1 MVSLDSAY
9 SRPGGMTR
17 RERRERRQAM
27 ELRNKN
33 ALLALIFPVMIAAKL
48 MVAYIL
54 PDNYFY
60 DNTRILKMTNYTLG
74 FTLTET
80 TQEWEGDY
88 RTASDLFAKLNFAN
102 LTTMLDWSI
111 CLGIIGTA
119 LVLFMVLRAD
129 APDLLQSLFI
139 LATVGLLNIYIFN
152 IGKDIIQFAFFFAV
166 YLVLLIPLHNSLIKA
181 LASAGILYY
190 ESTFFREYYILIAA
204 LILAVYVVLVLF
216 RRRQRLGFGSMI
228 GILVILYAGIYAM
241 MLMAQR
247 MMPDEYNQM
256 IGLRSGY
263 NTAFGESADSAT
275 LIRNWIPGDGLLV
288 FMANYVFNAFRM
300 LIPLELALKGAY
312 YLPFFAFQ
320 CMITFYMVN
329 LIRQINNIDDPN
341 LFIALCVYIGYALA
355 SFIFEP
361 DFGSWTRHESAT
373 FPVLLLLV
381 CNRYQKIPL
390 SQEERMLQEVHI
402 R

>member
-1 MVSLDSAY
+1 MSGAFSLPRAAMS
-9 SRPGGMTR
+9 R
-17 RERRERRQAM
+17 RERRMRRLAL
-27 ELRNKN
+27 ETRNKN
-33 ALLALIFPVMIAAKL
+33 ALLALIFPVMVAAKI

-54 PDNYFY
+54 PPKYFY
-60 DNTRILKMTNYTLG
+60 DNNRMLGMTNITLG
-74 FTLTET
+74 FAPESSV
-80 TQEWEGDY
+80 QEWEGDY
-88 RTASDLFAKLNFAN
+88 RTASDLFARINFAD

-119 LVLFMVLRAD
+119 IVLFMVLRAD
-129 APDLLQSLFI
+129 APDLLQSLFV

-166 YLVLLIPLHNSLIKA
+166 YLVLLVPLNNSLIKV
-181 LASAGILYY
+181 LACTGILYY

-204 LILAVYVVLVLF
+204 LILAVYVVLAFF
-216 RRRQRLGFGSMI
+216 RSRQHLGLGSMI
-228 GILVILYAGIYAM
+228 IIAVILYAGIYVM
-241 MLMAQR
+241 MMMAQR

-263 NTAFGESADSAT
+263 LTAFDGSADSAT
-275 LIRNWIPGDGLLV
+275 LIRNWIPGDGLPV

-300 LIPLELALKGAY
+300 MIPLELALKGAY

-320 CMITFYMVN
+320 CMITFYTVN

-381 CNRYQKIPL
+381 CNHYQKIPL
-390 SQEERMLQEVHI
+390 SQEERMLQEV
-402 R
+402 RV

>member
-1 MVSLDSAY
+1 MSGAFSLPRAAMS
-9 SRPGGMTR
+9 R
-17 RERRERRQAM
+17 RERRMRRLAL
-27 ELRNKN
+27 ETRNKN
-33 ALLALIFPVMIAAKL
+33 ALLALIFPVMIAAKI

-54 PDNYFY
+54 PPKYFY
-60 DNTRILKMTNYTLG
+60 DNNRMLGMTNVTLG
-74 FTLTET
+74 FSTSSDM
-80 TQEWEGDY
+80 QEWEGDY
-88 RTASDLFAKLNFAN
+88 RTASDLFAKLNFAD

-129 APDLLQSLFI
+129 APDLLQSLFV

-166 YLVLLIPLHNSLIKA
+166 YLVLLVPLNNSLIKV
-181 LASAGILYY
+181 LACAGILYY

-204 LILAVYVVLVLF
+204 LILAVYVILSFF
-216 RRRQRLGFGSMI
+216 RSRQRLRLGSMLI
-228 GILVILYAGIYAM
+228 IIVLLFVTIYIMLVS
-241 MLMAQR
+241 AQR
-247 MMPDEYNQM
+247 IMPEEYNQV
-256 IGLRSGY
+256 IGLRAGY
-263 NTAFGESADSAT
+263 ETAFGDDNGGDMAT
-275 LIRNWIPGDGLLV
+275 AIQNWIPGDGLPI
-288 FMANYVFNAFRM
+288 FMVNYIINAFRM
-300 LIPLELALKGAY
+300 MIPLELAMRGAY

-341 LFIALCVYIGYALA
+341 LFITLCVYVGYALA

-361 DFGSWTRHESAT
+361 DFGSWTRHEAAT

-390 SQEERMLQEVHI
+390 SSEERMLTKGPEL
-402 R
+402 

>member
-1 MVSLDSAY
+1 MSGAFSLPRATMS
-9 SRPGGMTR
+9 R
-17 RERRERRQAM
+17 RERRMRRLAL
-27 ELRNKN
+27 ETRNKN
-33 ALLALIFPVMIAAKL
+33 ALLALIFPVMIAAKI

-54 PDNYFY
+54 PPKYFY
-60 DNTRILKMTNYTLG
+60 DNNRMLGMTNITLG
-74 FTLTET
+74 FAPESSV
-80 TQEWEGDY
+80 QEWEGDY
-88 RTASDLFAKLNFAN
+88 RTASDLFARINFAD

-119 LVLFMVLRAD
+119 IVLFMVLRAD
-129 APDLLQSLFI
+129 APDLLQSLFV

-166 YLVLLIPLHNSLIKA
+166 YLVLLVPLNNSLIKV
-181 LASAGILYY
+181 LACTGILYY

-204 LILAVYVVLVLF
+204 LILAVYAVLAVF

-228 GILVILYAGIYAM
+228 AILVILYAGIYAM
-241 MLMAQR
+241 MMMAQR

-263 NTAFGESADSAT
+263 LTAFDGSADSAT
-275 LIRNWIPGDGLLV
+275 LIRNWIPGDGLPV

-300 LIPLELALKGAY
+300 MIPLELALKGAY

-320 CMITFYMVN
+320 CMITFYTVN
-329 LIRQINNIDDPN
+329 LIRQINNIDNPN

-390 SQEERMLQEVHI
+390 SQEERMLQEV
-402 R
+402 RV

>member
-1 MVSLDSAY
+1 MSGAFSLPRAAMS
-9 SRPGGMTR
+9 R
-17 RERRERRQAM
+17 RERRMRRLAL
-27 ELRNKN
+27 ETRNKN
-33 ALLALIFPVMIAAKL
+33 ALLALIFPVMIAAKI

-54 PDNYFY
+54 PPKYFY
-60 DNTRILKMTNYTLG
+60 DNNRMLSMTNVTLG
-74 FTLTET
+74 FSPSSAM
-80 TQEWEGDY
+80 QEWGGDY
-88 RTASDLFAKLNFAN
+88 RTASDLFARINFAD

-111 CLGIIGTA
+111 CLGIIGTVI
-119 LVLFMVLRAD
+119 VLFMVLRAD
-129 APDLLQSLFI
+129 APDLLQSLFV

-166 YLVLLIPLHNSLIKA
+166 YLVLLIPLNNSLMKVIA
-181 LASAGILYY
+181 CAGILYY

-204 LILAVYVVLVLF
+204 LILAVYAVLTFF
-216 RRRQRLGFGSMI
+216 RSRQRLGFGSMI
-228 GILVILYAGIYAM
+228 IIAVILYAGIYVM
-241 MLMAQR
+241 MMMAQR
-247 MMPDEYNQM
+247 IMPTEYNQM
-256 IGLRSGY
+256 ISLRAGY
-263 NTAFGESADSAT
+263 STAFDGSADSAT
-275 LIRNWIPGDGLLV
+275 QIRNWIPGNGLPV

-300 LIPLELALKGAY
+300 MIPLELALKGAY

-373 FPVLLLLV
+373 LPVLLLLV
-381 CNRYQKIPL
+381 CNHYQKIPL
-390 SQEERMLQEVHI
+390 SQEERMLQEV
-402 R
+402 RV

>member
-1 MVSLDSAY
+1 MSAAFSLPRATMS
-9 SRPGGMTR
+9 R
-17 RERRERRQAM
+17 RERRMRRLAL
-27 ELRNKN
+27 ETRNKN
-33 ALLALIFPVMIAAKL
+33 ALLALIFPVMVAAKI

-54 PDNYFY
+54 PPKYFY
-60 DNTRILKMTNYTLG
+60 DNNRMLGMTNVTLG
-74 FTLTET
+74 FSPSSDM
-80 TQEWEGDY
+80 QEWGGDY
-88 RTASDLFAKLNFAN
+88 RTASDLFARINFAD

-111 CLGIIGTA
+111 CLGIIGTVI
-119 LVLFMVLRAD
+119 VLFMVLRAD
-129 APDLLQSLFI
+129 APDLLQSLFV

-166 YLVLLIPLHNSLIKA
+166 YLVLLIPLNNSLIKV
-181 LASAGILYY
+181 LACAGILYY

-204 LILAVYVVLVLF
+204 LILAVYVVLAVF

-228 GILVILYAGIYAM
+228 AILVILYAGIYAM
-241 MLMAQR
+241 MMMAQR

-263 NTAFGESADSAT
+263 LTAFDGSADSAT
-275 LIRNWIPGDGLLV
+275 LIRNWIPGDGLPV

-300 LIPLELALKGAY
+300 MIPLELALKGAY

-320 CMITFYMVN
+320 CMITFYTVN

-390 SQEERMLQEVHI
+390 SQEERLLQEV
-402 R
+402 RV